1 LAGFPCLTWRGPLPW
16 PAASGCVLPKSAATA
31 GLSGVGMIELADVI
45 GELRRE
51 LQQAMQAGEGELLRF
66 EHSS

>member
-1 LAGFPCLTWRGPLPW
+1 
-16 PAASGCVLPKSAATA
+16 
-31 GLSGVGMIELADVI
+31 MIELADVI

>member
-1 LAGFPCLTWRGPLPW
+1 
-16 PAASGCVLPKSAATA
+16 
-31 GLSGVGMIELADVI
+31 MIELADVI

-66 EHSS
+66 EPRPDPVIIRSFEIG